1 MSSKRTYRVLG
12 LMFLALTLVLL
23 PGPAKSAMWVGG
35 ELGGNF
41 ISSSNLSVNGVTVSR
56 DAKFQPSVIGGVTL
70 GYDFVNTGF
79 AGYNWPTWMQ
89 YFSFAV
95 DFTYNRMDVHLGNLG
110 VNNVGASRF
119 EGYMAA
125 VTFLFMGHYGFFPD
139 TDVPSGRVNPY
150 IGVGPAILMSGLDL
164 GSVGEGNRGATDVAL
179 VVEAG
184 VRWVCLKNV
193 SIDTAYRFRWAQPS
207 YGLDGA
213 TLKVANVYSNSFLV
227 RANYHF

>member
-1 MSSKRTYRVLG
+1 
-12 LMFLALTLVLL
+12 MFLALTLVLL

-41 ISSSNLSVNGVTVSR
+41 ISSADIHADGDILR
-56 DAKFQPSVIGGVTL
+56 DAKFQPSVIGGITI
-70 GYDFVNTGF
+70 GYDFVNSGF

-95 DFTYNRMDVHLGNLG
+95 DFTYNRMDVHLPGLG
-110 VNNVGASRF
+110 FNNVQPSRA

-139 TDVPSGRVNPY
+139 SDVPSGRVNPY
-150 IGVGPAILMSGLDL
+150 LGVGPAILMSGLDL
-164 GSVGEGNRGATDVAL
+164 GAIGVGNRSAVDVAL
-179 VVEAG
+179 VAEAG
-184 VRWVCLKNV
+184 IRWVCLKNV
-193 SIDTAYRFRWAQPS
+193 SIDTAYRFRWAQPHYDFNGTGVS
-207 YGLDGA
+207 VRD
-213 TLKVANVYSNSFLV
+213 VYSSSFLV

>member
-23 PGPAKSAMWVGG
+23 PGQAKSAMWVGG

-41 ISSSNLSVNGVTVSR
+41 ISSANINVGDTTLR
-56 DAKFQPSVIGGVTL
+56 DVKFQPSVIGGVTV

-95 DFTYNRMDVHLGNLG
+95 DFTYNRMDVHLGNIG
-110 VNNVGASRF
+110 FNNVQASRF

-139 TDVPSGRVNPY
+139 SEAPGGRVNPY
-150 IGVGPAILMSGLDL
+150 LGVGPAILMSGLDL
-164 GSVGEGNRGATDVAL
+164 GSVGAGSRSSTDVAL
-179 VVEAG
+179 VAEAG

-193 SIDTAYRFRWAQPS
+193 SVDTAYRFRWAQPS
-207 YGLDGA
+207 YNVDGE
-213 TLKVANVYSNSFLV
+213 TLSVRDVYSHSFLV